1 MQEYTFTSTNPSE
14 WEVVQ
19 CPVNYIG
26 ASNQVTW
33 TASNIMTM
41 CNIVVLDETDFI
53 EYSDAYNHHR
63 KMYMDRIYKVID
75 AMVMTFITEHIKMD
89 NVLEQLDFMKDENGF
104 VEFTSQIGFTLIDM
118 SYRMRQ
124 ALGFY
129 YGTFPKEPIYDELR
143 SMFLLKA
150 RAIGYSMLSPMWY
163 ILSNLGSPNSVS
175 RQDNPWYCSNA
186 AIAMRI
192 QNSFVNEQPLS
203 FSNSEFIT
211 TSQASSLS
219 NIKCMVV
226 DSNLEPIKFLN
237 PIAITISVKDIPINE
252 DKMAQFEQQP
262 ANRELN
268 KQIREKQ
275 HSNALQQS
283 NHYKKWSNPES
294 ISFEVDYGK
303 MFKDDKEIASKHP
316 NEEPIEPPEEVPQT
330 ENPVVNDP
338 PQE

>member
-1 MQEYTFTSTNPSE
+1 LGKFEEAPLYP
-14 WEVVQ
+14 
-19 CPVNYIG
+19 I
-26 ASNQVTW
+26 
-33 TASNIMTM
+33 
-41 CNIVVLDETDFI
+41 
-53 EYSDAYNHHR
+53 
-63 KMYMDRIYKVID
+63 
-75 AMVMTFITEHIKMD
+75 
-89 NVLEQLDFMKDENGF
+89 DFMKDENGF
-104 VEFTSQIGFTLIDM
+104 VEFTSEIGFTIIDM

-129 YGTFPKEPIYDELR
+129 YGYFPMIPIYDEIR
-143 SMFLLKA
+143 SMFILKA
-150 RAIGYSMLSPMWY
+150 RAIGYNMLSPMWY
-163 ILSNLGSPNSVS
+163 ILSNLGAPNSVS

-237 PIAITISVKDIPINE
+237 PISITISVKDIPIDE
-252 DKMAQFEQQP
+252 DKMAQFEEQP

-275 HSNALQQS
+275 HSNALQQT
-283 NHYKKWSNPES
+283 NHFKKWINPDS
-294 ISFEVDYGK
+294 IIKEVDYGK
-303 MFKDDKEIASKHP
+303 FFKDDKEEAQEQP
-316 NEEPIEPPEEVPQT
+316 PPVEEEPHEV

-338 PQE
+338 PIQQ